1 MSGSLEVRNFLIQQ
15 DMSNGNGAGYAGGV
29 PAQRSSGD
37 TSRVTD
43 DQIRKARLAVARGAL
58 DAEDCRLLLD
68 MLGLVPGDDG
78 MPPVTR

>member
-1 MSGSLEVRNFLIQQ
+1 MSGSLEVRNFLMQQ
-15 DMSNGNGAGYAGGV
+15 DTMTGSSAGLNGGV
-29 PAQRSSGD
+29 PAQRSGE

-43 DQIRKARLAVARGAL
+43 EQIRKARLAVARGAL

-78 MPPVTR
+78 MPPVSR

>member
-1 MSGSLEVRNFLIQQ
+1 MSGSLEVRNFLMQQ
-15 DMSNGNGAGYAGGV
+15 DTMTGSGAGFTGGV
-29 PAQRSSGD
+29 PAQRGGE

-43 DQIRKARLAVARGAL
+43 EQIRKARLAVARSAL